1 MVEENNGRRSVKVV
15 ENDFVKEKVNKM
27 NANGRSTKIDMK
39 VKLSTLWIVVMF
51 NMVFADIL
59 TFVTPGALEEIMTG
73 YAGEVQI
80 TQGMLLIFAIFL
92 EIPIVMIVLSR
103 VLKYRAN
110 RWANIIAGAITI
122 VFVVG
127 GGSTYLHYIFIA
139 TIEVVC
145 ISLIIWYAWKW
156 PKMDDSIQEG
166 NR

>member
-1 MVEENNGRRSVKVV
+1 MVKENNGKKSVKVV
-15 ENDFVKEKVNKM
+15 DNEIVIEKLNRM
-27 NANGRSTKIDMK
+27 NTNERTAKIDMK

-73 YAGEVQI
+73 YAGEIQV

-110 RWANIIAGAITI
+110 RWANIMAGAITL

-145 ISLIIWYAWKW
+145 MSLIIWYAWKW
-156 PKMDDSIQEG
+156 PKLEEITQEG
-166 NR
+166 I